1 MIFTV
6 ASPSRRA
13 WQPLMVAML
22 AARAAGA
29 HEHSIDQHQTADPNG
44 IVEIIDVAG
53 SVLISGW
60 DQPEV
65 AVTGQTGDEVQR
77 VELSSSGNR
86 TTIRVLV
93 PEGSHW
99 LGDSSAKLL
108 IRVPAHSSL
117 NVSLVSAD
125 LKLSG
130 VSGAQQI
137 RTVSGGIKSDGG
149 GAARINTVSGDV
161 HLSVPDATA
170 AEIETMSGEV
180 TVNGAGG
187 DVSVST
193 VSGDGRLALGALRS
207 FRLRTV
213 SGDFTIGA
221 ALEPAANFEAESIS
235 GDLRVDIAG
244 TPAMQLDAQTLSGD
258 ILNCKPP
265 EAIKMQHGPGTRL
278 NFSSGDGRAQV
289 RLSSNSGDLAV
300 CVKGSDSASASG
312 GEARRR

>member
-1 MIFTV
+1 MIFTD
-6 ASPSRRA
+6 ALPSWRA
-13 WQPLMVAML
+13 WLPLLAAML

-29 HEHSIDQHQTADPNG
+29 HEHSIDQHQNADPNG
-44 IVEIIDVAG
+44 IVEIVDVAG
-53 SVLISGW
+53 SVLVSGW

-65 AVTGQTGDEVQR
+65 AVTGQAGDDVER
-77 VELSSSGNR
+77 VELTSSGNR
-86 TTIRVLV
+86 TTVRVLV
-93 PEGSHW
+93 PEGGHW
-99 LGDSSAKLL
+99 LGDTSAKLL
-108 IRVPAHSSL
+108 IRVPAHSSV
-117 NVSLVSAD
+117 NVSLVTAD

-170 AEIETMSGEV
+170 AEIETMSGDV

-235 GDLRVDIAG
+235 GDLRVDFAG

-265 EAIKMQHGPGTRL
+265 AAIKMEHGPGTRL
-278 NFSSGDGRAQV
+278 NFSSGDGKSQV

-300 CVKGSDSASASG
+300 CVKGSDSAPAPG
-312 GEARRR
+312 GETRRR

>member
-1 MIFTV
+1 MIFTD
-6 ASPSRRA
+6 ASPSWRA
-13 WQPLMVAML
+13 WLPLVAAML

-29 HEHSIDQHQTADPNG
+29 SEHNIDQHQTADPNG
-44 IVEIIDVAG
+44 IVEVVDVAG

-65 AVTGQTGDEVQR
+65 AVTGQAGDDVQR
-77 VELSSSGNR
+77 VEVTSSGNR

-93 PEGSHW
+93 PDSRHW
-99 LGDSSAKLL
+99 LGDSSAKLV

-137 RTVSGGIKSDGG
+137 RTVSGQIKSEGG

-161 HLSVPDATA
+161 HLSVPDSTA
-170 AEIETMSGEV
+170 AEIETMSGDV

-193 VSGDGRLALGALRS
+193 VSGDGRLALGALRT

-213 SGDFTIGA
+213 SGDFIIGA
-221 ALEPAANFEAESIS
+221 GLEPAANFEAESIS
-235 GDLRVDIAG
+235 GNLKVDFAG
-244 TPAMQLDAQTLSGD
+244 APAMQLDAQTLNGD
-258 ILNCKPP
+258 IHNCKAP
-265 EAIKMQHGPGTRL
+265 EAVSAQHGPGTRL
-278 NFSSGDGRAQV
+278 NFSTGDGKSQV
-289 RLSSNSGDLAV
+289 RLSSNSGDLVV
-300 CVKGSDSASASG
+300 CVK
-312 GEARRR
+312 